1 MMKHDTK
8 VSVPPGKQGAGV
20 GNTPDAVIK
29 PLGQI
34 KGFGA
39 GKMDSSL
46 KGNDSVSVGSTNGKG
61 QIKGFSGSGV
71 KGAKV

>member
-1 MMKHDTK
+1 MANSK
-8 VSVPPGKQGAGV
+8 VSVPAGAQGAGM
-20 GNTPDAVIK
+20 GNVPCSPIK

-46 KGNDSVSVGSTNGKG
+46 EGNDSVSTGSTNGKA

-71 KGAKV
+71 KGGKV